1 MAAFFRRCSLA
12 RKEPRHRRK
21 QYEEEN
27 PMFAFY
33 MQTARQYSRQG
44 EIALQL
50 GVKLW
55 AQERARHFYIK
66 ASECLHGVRL
76 PVLMPA

>member
-1 MAAFFRRCSLA
+1 
-12 RKEPRHRRK
+12 
-21 QYEEEN
+21 
-27 PMFAFY
+27 MFAFY

-66 ASECLHGVRL
+66 ASECLHGVRI